1 MRYTATAK
9 WLHWLVAAL
18 IVANLALGLWMVG
31 LPGITPTKL
40 RAFNWHK
47 WVGVTV
53 FVLASVRL
61 LWRLGHA
68 PPPLPASMR
77 GWERRAAQTSH
88 ALLYALLFA
97 LPLSGYFY
105 SLSTGYPIVWFGIIP
120 LPVVIGPDPAL
131 KPVLVAV
138 HHLLAWAML
147 AIVAVHAAAALK
159 HHLVDRDDVLRRML
173 PQRR

>member
-9 WLHWLVAAL
+9 WLHWIVAAL
-18 IVANLALGLWMVG
+18 VIANLALGLWMVD

-40 RAFNWHK
+40 RSFNWHK

-53 FVLASVRL
+53 FMLATLRL

-68 PPPLPASMR
+68 APPLPAGMR
-77 GWERRAAQTSH
+77 EWERRGAQAAH
-88 ALLYALLFA
+88 VLLYALLFA

-105 SLSTGYPIVWFGIIP
+105 SLSTGYPVVLFGMLP
-120 LPVVIGPDPAL
+120 LPVLMGPDPVL
-131 KPVLVAV
+131 KPLLVGL
-138 HHLLAWAML
+138 HHVLAWAML
-147 AIVAVHAAAALK
+147 VLVALHAVAALK
-159 HHLVDRDDVLRRML
+159 HHLVERDDVLRRML